1 MRLRLSILFA
11 LFLLAAAAVPAAAA
25 SGGVALLVGNAAYPT
40 ADTPLKEPVSD
51 ARALGAQ
58 LRDQGFDVDIGE
70 NLSKQAMQAALD
82 RFYGKIKP
90 TSTALIFFSGFG
102 IQTGRQSYLIPV
114 NAQIWNEGDVRR
126 DGFSLDKILS
136 DMANKGAQ
144 IKIAIIDAS
153 RHNPFERN
161 FRSAPAGLAAV
172 TAPEDAAVMLSA
184 PSGFV
189 VSEGSSAVF
198 VTELIKELKVP
209 GATVEQVLNR
219 TRTDVSRDTKGQQVP
234 SVSSSL
240 QEDFSFDS
248 GPQSNPSPQPKVTEA
263 PPVNKPAATVSTP
276 TSSAPNPS
284 AQPKVVEAPPVNKP
298 AAPTS
303 TPTSSAP
310 NPSPQPKVTEVPP
323 VNKAPAPAS
332 SSTNSESD
340 PEAKARHDYVVAES
354 TGTKPAWDDFLA
366 KHPSGYY
373 SDLAR
378 QQVAKLVPDIAT
390 KSSPSDDATP
400 TDLAGYYRRGQHYAV
415 NGDYDKAI
423 KDFTEVIRLNPK
435 HAGALND
442 RCWVRAIIGDL
453 ANALKDCSEALR
465 VAPNYVDALDS
476 RGLVNLKTGM
486 LHQAIADYDAAL
498 QGDPKHAASLYGR
511 GIAKMRNGD
520 VDGGKKDIDAAK
532 AIQATI
538 AVEFAGYGIR

>member
-1 MRLRLSILFA
+1 MKQGLGLLFA
-11 LFLLAAAAVPAAAA
+11 LFLVAAAAGPAASA
-25 SGGVALLVGNAAYPT
+25 SGGVALLIGNAAYPN
-40 ADTPLKEPVSD
+40 ADAPLKEPVSD

-90 TSTALIFFSGFG
+90 TSPAIIFFSGFG

-114 NAQIWNEGDVRR
+114 DAQIWNEGDVRR
-126 DGFSLDKILS
+126 DGFSLDKILN

-153 RHNPFERN
+153 RHNPYERN
-161 FRSAPAGLAAV
+161 FRSVPAGLAAV
-172 TAPEDAAVMLSA
+172 TAPEGAAVMMSA
-184 PSGFV
+184 PSAAV
-189 VSEGSSAVF
+189 VSDGGSAVF
-198 VTELIKELKVP
+198 VSELIKELKVP

-219 TRTDVSRDTKGQQVP
+219 TRVDVSRDTKGQQVP

-248 GPQSNPSPQPKVTEA
+248 GPQSSPSPQPKVAEAPPVNKPPAPASTPSSSAPKPSPQPKVTEA
-263 PPVNKPAATVSTP
+263 PPVNKPPAPASTP
-276 TSSAPNPS
+276 SSSAPNPS
-284 AQPKVVEAPPVNKP
+284 SQPKVTEAPPVNKP
-298 AAPTS
+298 PAS
-303 TPTSSAP
+303 TPSS
-310 NPSPQPKVTEVPP
+310 
-323 VNKAPAPAS
+323 
-332 SSTNSESD
+332 SESD
-340 PEAKARHDYVVAES
+340 PETKARHDYVAAES
-354 TGTKPAWDDFLA
+354 TGTKQAWDDFLA

-378 QQVAKLVPDIAT
+378 QQVAKLVPDTAT
-390 KSSPSDDATP
+390 RPSPSDDASP
-400 TDLAGYYRRGQHYAV
+400 TDLAGYYRRGQRYAV
-415 NGDYDKAI
+415 SGDYDKAI
-423 KDFTEVIRLNPK
+423 KDFTEVIRLDPK

-453 ANALKDCSEALR
+453 GNALKDCSEALR

-538 AVEFAGYGIR
+538 ADEFAGYGIR

>member
-1 MRLRLSILFA
+1 MRLRLSFPFA
-11 LFLLAAAAVPAAAA
+11 LFLLAAAAGPAASA
-25 SGGVALLVGNAAYPT
+25 SGGVALLIGNAAYPN
-40 ADTPLKEPVSD
+40 ADAPLKEPVSD
-51 ARALGAQ
+51 AHALGAQ

-90 TSTALIFFSGFG
+90 TSPALIFFSGFG

-126 DGFSLDKILS
+126 DGFSLDKILN

-153 RHNPFERN
+153 RHNPYERN

-172 TAPEDAAVMLSA
+172 TAPEGAAVMMSA
-184 PSGFV
+184 PSAAV
-189 VSEGSSAVF
+189 VSDGSSAVF
-198 VTELIKELKVP
+198 VSELIKELKVT

-219 TRTDVSRDTKGQQVP
+219 TRVDVSRDTKGQQVP

-248 GPQSNPSPQPKVTEA
+248 GSQSNPSPQPKVTEA
-263 PPVNKPAATVSTP
+263 PPVNKPAAPPSTP
-276 TSSAPNPS
+276 TTSAPNPS
-284 AQPKVVEAPPVNKP
+284 PQPKVTEAPPVNTPP
-298 AAPTS
+298 APAS
-303 TPTSSAP
+303 SSTSSAP
-310 NPSPQPKVTEVPP
+310 NPSPQPKVTGPP
-323 VNKAPAPAS
+323 VNKPPAPAS
-332 SSTNSESD
+332 TSTSSESD
-340 PEAKARHDYVVAES
+340 PEAKARHDYAVAES
-354 TGTKPAWDDFLA
+354 AGTKQAWDDFLA

-373 SDLAR
+373 SDLAH
-378 QQVAKLVPDIAT
+378 QQVAKLVPDTAP
-390 KSSPSDDATP
+390 KSSLSDDAAP
-400 TDLAGYYRRGQHYAV
+400 TDLAGYYRRGQRYAV

-453 ANALKDCSEALR
+453 GNALKDCNEALR
-465 VAPNYVDALDS
+465 VEPNYIDALDS

-532 AIQATI
+532 VIQATI
-538 AVEFAGYGIR
+538 ADEFAGYGIR

>member
-1 MRLRLSILFA
+1 MRMRLSFLFA
-11 LFLLAAAAVPAAAA
+11 LFLLAAAAGPAASAN
-25 SGGVALLVGNAAYPT
+25 GGVALLIGNAAYPN
-40 ADTPLKEPVSD
+40 ADAPLKEPVSD

-82 RFYGKIKP
+82 RFYGKVKP
-90 TSTALIFFSGFG
+90 TSPVMIFFSGFG

-114 NAQIWNEGDVRR
+114 DAQIWNEGDVRR
-126 DGFSLDKILS
+126 DGFSLDKILN

-153 RHNPFERN
+153 RHNPYERN
-161 FRSAPAGLAAV
+161 FRSVPAGLAAV
-172 TAPEDAAVMLSA
+172 TAPEGAAVMMSA
-184 PSGFV
+184 PSAAV
-189 VSEGSSAVF
+189 VSDGGTAVF
-198 VTELIKELKVP
+198 VSELIKELKVP

-219 TRTDVSRDTKGQQVP
+219 TRVDVSRDTKGQQVP

-263 PPVNKPAATVSTP
+263 PPVD
-276 TSSAPNPS
+276 
-284 AQPKVVEAPPVNKP
+284 KP
-298 AAPTS
+298 AAPAS
-303 TPTSSAP
+303 TPSSSAP
-310 NPSPQPKVTEVPP
+310 KPSPQPKVTEAPP
-323 VNKAPAPAS
+323 VNKPPAPAS
-332 SSTNSESD
+332 TPSSSESD
-340 PEAKARHDYVVAES
+340 PEAKARHDYVAAES
-354 TGTKPAWDDFLA
+354 TGTKQAWDDFLA

-378 QQVAKLVPDIAT
+378 QQVAKLVPDTAT
-390 KSSPSDDATP
+390 KPSPSDDATP
-400 TDLAGYYRRGQHYAV
+400 TDLAGYYRRGQRYAV
-415 NGDYDKAI
+415 SGDYDKAI

-453 ANALKDCSEALR
+453 GNALKDCSEALR

-538 AVEFAGYGIR
+538 ADEFAGYGIR